1 MTSQIVITYILKTI
15 LISGIFLAYYWIA
28 LRDKKFH
35 YYNRFYLLTAS
46 TMSLVIPLLKFDW
59 FIVEKPVIYSS
70 NEIVQFILPISNVN
84 NSIQYDWVDYSL
96 VIAGIVAITL
106 FSILLL
112 NVIKIQLLKRKSDVT
127 QMEGF
132 DFINT
137 NDDNAPFSFLNNLF
151 WKQSISLQEEGGQQI
166 FKHEITHI
174 QQKHTWDRIYSQII
188 TSIFWMNP
196 FNWVIQK
203 ELVTIHEFIAD
214 ESAVGDSNVEA
225 FAKMLLQTHYGNHFL
240 NPTHQFFYSSIKRRL
255 TMLTKSTNTKYSYLR
270 RVMVLPILIAT
281 VCLVSIKVNASAS
294 EKTAKAIEK
303 IEKTVKAIQNTID
316 LLVSDTTK
324 PKKITPPTPP
334 NPSTAK
340 PNYYINGAGIEFKG
354 DIDTAV
360 GDKKTPLYILDG
372 VPLKTSIE
380 LSKLNEEE
388 FESISVLKNPSSIS
402 LYGNE
407 GKNGVILITTKTG
420 LKGNLQNKSDE
431 IKVFEYSAK
440 EGLDGDVYY
449 KKIEDVTVNGYG
461 NIKAETNVPIKV
473 TNVPKI
479 KVTNVPKSD
488 KITVT
493 SKTSVDTVVDVN
505 LNYDLNKDKIVV
517 SNVTLSTSKKQ
528 AALDALENKANVV
541 ITKKTEGGTEKYVIV
556 ENGETVSKPTFYLD
570 GVKITEKEMKAISP
584 NDIESV
590 NVLRGEQALKKYP
603 KDGRTGVVEI
613 KLKRKN

>member
-15 LISGIFLAYYWIA
+15 LISGIFFAYYWIA

-46 TMSLVIPLLKFDW
+46 IMSLVIPLLKFDW

-70 NEIVQFILPISNVN
+70 NEIVQFILPVSNVN
-84 NSIQYDWVDYSL
+84 NSIQYDWVDYYL

-174 QQKHTWDRIYSQII
+174 QQKHTWDRIYCQII

-255 TMLTKSTNTKYSYLR
+255 FMLNQNKKTKFSHLR
-270 RVMVLPILIAT
+270 RLFVLPITICVVLSF
-281 VCLVSIKVNASAS
+281 SIKTIEVKASA
-294 EKTAKAIEK
+294 IIREK
-303 IEKTVKAIQNTID
+303 IEKTSIKIQSK
-316 LLVSDTTK
+316 SDTL
-324 PKKITPPTPP
+324 PK
-334 NPSTAK
+334 
-340 PNYYINGAGIEFKG
+340 
-354 DIDTAV
+354 
-360 GDKKTPLYILDG
+360 
-372 VPLKTSIE
+372 
-380 LSKLNEEE
+380 SK
-388 FESISVLKNPSSIS
+388 
-402 LYGNE
+402 
-407 GKNGVILITTKTG
+407 
-420 LKGNLQNKSDE
+420 
-431 IKVFEYSAK
+431 SA
-440 EGLDGDVYY
+440 
-449 KKIEDVTVNGYG
+449 
-461 NIKAETNVPIKV
+461 AS
-473 TNVPKI
+473 
-479 KVTNVPKSD
+479 KSD

>member
-46 TMSLVIPLLKFDW
+46 IMSLVIPLLKFDW

-174 QQKHTWDRIYSQII
+174 QQKHTWDRIYCQII

-281 VCLVSIKVNASAS
+281 VCLVSIKVNAS
-294 EKTAKAIEK
+294 EK
-303 IEKTVKAIQNTID
+303 IEKTAKAIQNTID
-316 LLVSDTTK
+316 LLVNDTTK
-324 PKKITPPTPP
+324 PKKIMPPTPP

-340 PNYYINGAGIEFKG
+340 PDYYINGAKIQFKG

-372 VPLKTSIE
+372 DPLKTPIE

-407 GKNGVILITTKTG
+407 GKNGVIVITTKTG
-420 LKGNLQNKSDE
+420 LKGNLQKKSDE

-440 EGLDGDVYY
+440 EGLNGDVYY
-449 KKIEDVTVNGYG
+449 KKNEDGTVNGYG
-461 NIKAETNVPIKV
+461 NNKAETNVPIKV
-473 TNVPKI
+473 TNVL
-479 KVTNVPKSD
+479 KSD

-603 KDGRTGVVEI
+603 KDGKSGVVEI
-613 KLKRKN
+613 KLKQKN

>member
-46 TMSLVIPLLKFDW
+46 IMSLVIPLLKFDR

-70 NEIVQFILPISNVN
+70 NEIVQFILPLSNVKE
-84 NSIQYDWVDYSL
+84 SIQYDWVDYSL
-96 VIAGIVAITL
+96 FIAGMVAITL

-112 NVIKIQLLKRKSDVT
+112 NVIKIQLLKRKSEVT

-196 FNWVIQK
+196 FNWIIQK

-270 RVMVLPILIAT
+270 RVMVFPILIAT
-281 VCLVSIKVNASAS
+281 VFLVSIKVNASDKI
-294 EKTAKAIEK
+294 EKTAKE
-303 IEKTVKAIQNTID
+303 IQNTID

-334 NPSTAK
+334 TPPNPSQAK
-340 PNYYINGAGIEFKG
+340 PDLYINGAKIEFKG

-360 GDKKTPLYILDG
+360 GDKKTPLYIIDG
-372 VPLKTSIE
+372 VPLKSSIE
-380 LSKLNEEE
+380 VSKLNEEE
-388 FESISVLKNPSSIS
+388 FESMSVLKNPSSIS
-402 LYGNE
+402 QYGDE

-420 LKGNLQNKSDE
+420 LKGNLQKKSDE
-431 IKVFEYSAK
+431 IKAFEYSAK
-440 EGLDGDVYY
+440 EGLNGDVYY
-449 KKIEDVTVNGYG
+449 KKIEDGTVNGYG
-461 NIKAETNVPIKV
+461 NNKAKTNLPV
-473 TNVPKI
+473 
-479 KVTNVPKSD
+479 KVTNVPKSN

-556 ENGETVSKPTFYLD
+556 ENGETASKPTFYLD

-584 NDIESV
+584 TDIESV
-590 NVLRGEQALKKYP
+590 NVLRGENAIKKYP
-603 KDGRTGVVEI
+603 KDGKTGVVEI
-613 KLKRKN
+613 KLKHKN

>member
-46 TMSLVIPLLKFDW
+46 IMSLVIPLLKFDW

-84 NSIQYDWVDYSL
+84 TNIQYDWVYYSL

-174 QQKHTWDRIYSQII
+174 QQKHTLDRIYSQII

-225 FAKMLLQTHYGNHFL
+225 FAKMLLQTHYCNHFL

-255 TMLTKSTNTKYSYLR
+255 FMLNQNKKTKFSHLR
-270 RVMVLPILIAT
+270 RLFVLPITICVVLSF
-281 VCLVSIKVNASAS
+281 SIKTIEVKASA
-294 EKTAKAIEK
+294 IIREK
-303 IEKTVKAIQNTID
+303 IENISNKMQNNND
-316 LLVSDTTK
+316 LLVGDTTK
-324 PKKITPPTPP
+324 PNKQTPPTPP
-334 NPSTAK
+334 TPPTPTA
-340 PNYYINGAGIEFKG
+340 
-354 DIDTAV
+354 
-360 GDKKTPLYILDG
+360 
-372 VPLKTSIE
+372 
-380 LSKLNEEE
+380 SKN
-388 FESISVLKNPSSIS
+388 N
-402 LYGNE
+402 
-407 GKNGVILITTKTG
+407 
-420 LKGNLQNKSDE
+420 
-431 IKVFEYSAK
+431 
-440 EGLDGDVYY
+440 
-449 KKIEDVTVNGYG
+449 
-461 NIKAETNVPIKV
+461 
-473 TNVPKI
+473 
-479 KVTNVPKSD
+479 

-493 SKTSVDTVVDVN
+493 SKVSVDTVVDVN

-556 ENGETVSKPTFYLD
+556 ENGETASKPTFYLD

-584 NDIESV
+584 TDIESV
-590 NVLRGEQALKKYP
+590 NVLRGENAIKKYP
-603 KDGRTGVVEI
+603 KDGKTGVVEI
-613 KLKRKN
+613 KLKHKN

>member
-46 TMSLVIPLLKFDW
+46 IMSLVIPLLKFDW

-70 NEIVQFILPISNVN
+70 NEIVQFILPLSNVN
-84 NSIQYDWVDYSL
+84 ESIQYDWVDYSL
-96 VIAGIVAITL
+96 FIAGVVAITL

-174 QQKHTWDRIYSQII
+174 QQKHTWDRIYCQII

-225 FAKMLLQTHYGNHFL
+225 FAKMLLQTHYGNHLL

-255 TMLTKSTNTKYSYLR
+255 FMLNQNKKTKFSHLR
-270 RVMVLPILIAT
+270 RLFVLPITICVVLSF
-281 VCLVSIKVNASAS
+281 SIKTIEVKASA
-294 EKTAKAIEK
+294 IIREK
-303 IEKTVKAIQNTID
+303 IEKTSIKIQSK
-316 LLVSDTTK
+316 SDTL
-324 PKKITPPTPP
+324 PK
-334 NPSTAK
+334 
-340 PNYYINGAGIEFKG
+340 
-354 DIDTAV
+354 
-360 GDKKTPLYILDG
+360 
-372 VPLKTSIE
+372 
-380 LSKLNEEE
+380 SK
-388 FESISVLKNPSSIS
+388 
-402 LYGNE
+402 
-407 GKNGVILITTKTG
+407 
-420 LKGNLQNKSDE
+420 
-431 IKVFEYSAK
+431 SA
-440 EGLDGDVYY
+440 
-449 KKIEDVTVNGYG
+449 
-461 NIKAETNVPIKV
+461 AS
-473 TNVPKI
+473 
-479 KVTNVPKSD
+479 KSD

>member
-46 TMSLVIPLLKFDW
+46 IMSLVIPLLKFDW
-59 FIVEKPVIYSS
+59 FIVEKPVLYSS
-70 NEIVQFILPISNVN
+70 NEIVQFILPLSNVN
-84 NSIQYDWVDYSL
+84 ESIQYDWVDYSL

-174 QQKHTWDRIYSQII
+174 QQKHTWDRIYCQII

-255 TMLTKSTNTKYSYLR
+255 FMLNQNKKTKFSHLR
-270 RVMVLPILIAT
+270 RLFVLPITICVVLSF
-281 VCLVSIKVNASAS
+281 SIKTIEVKASA
-294 EKTAKAIEK
+294 IIREK
-303 IEKTVKAIQNTID
+303 IEKTSIKIQSK
-316 LLVSDTTK
+316 SDTI
-324 PKKITPPTPP
+324 PK
-334 NPSTAK
+334 
-340 PNYYINGAGIEFKG
+340 
-354 DIDTAV
+354 
-360 GDKKTPLYILDG
+360 
-372 VPLKTSIE
+372 
-380 LSKLNEEE
+380 SK
-388 FESISVLKNPSSIS
+388 SAAS
-402 LYGNE
+402 
-407 GKNGVILITTKTG
+407 
-420 LKGNLQNKSDE
+420 KS
-431 IKVFEYSAK
+431 
-440 EGLDGDVYY
+440 
-449 KKIEDVTVNGYG
+449 N
-461 NIKAETNVPIKV
+461 
-473 TNVPKI
+473 KI
-479 KVTNVPKSD
+479 K
-488 KITVT
+488 VT

>member
-46 TMSLVIPLLKFDW
+46 IMSLVIPLLKFDR

-70 NEIVQFILPISNVN
+70 NEIVQFILPLSNVKE
-84 NSIQYDWVDYSL
+84 SIQYDWVDYSL
-96 VIAGIVAITL
+96 FIAGMVAITL

-112 NVIKIQLLKRKSDVT
+112 NVIKIQLLKRKSEVT

-196 FNWVIQK
+196 FNWIIQK

-281 VCLVSIKVNASAS
+281 VFLVSIKVNASDKI
-294 EKTAKAIEK
+294 EKTAKE
-303 IEKTVKAIQNTID
+303 IQNTID

-334 NPSTAK
+334 TPPNPSQAK
-340 PNYYINGAGIEFKG
+340 PDHYINGAKIEFKG

-360 GDKKTPLYILDG
+360 GDKKTPLYIIDG
-372 VPLKTSIE
+372 VPLKSSIE
-380 LSKLNEEE
+380 VSKLNEEE
-388 FESISVLKNPSSIS
+388 FESMSVLKNPSSIS
-402 LYGNE
+402 QYGDE

-420 LKGNLQNKSDE
+420 LKGNLQKKSDE
-431 IKVFEYSAK
+431 IKAFEYSAK
-440 EGLDGDVYY
+440 EGLNGDVYY
-449 KKIEDVTVNGYG
+449 KKIEDGTVNGYG
-461 NIKAETNVPIKV
+461 NNKTKTNLPV
-473 TNVPKI
+473 
-479 KVTNVPKSD
+479 KVTNVPKSN

-493 SKTSVDTVVDVN
+493 SKTSVDTVIDVN

-517 SNVTLSTSKKQ
+517 SNVTLSTSLSTSKKQ

-556 ENGETVSKPTFYLD
+556 ENGETASKPTFYLD

-584 NDIESV
+584 TDIESV
-590 NVLRGEQALKKYP
+590 NVLRGENAIKKYP
-603 KDGRTGVVEI
+603 KDGKTGVVEI
-613 KLKRKN
+613 KLKHKN